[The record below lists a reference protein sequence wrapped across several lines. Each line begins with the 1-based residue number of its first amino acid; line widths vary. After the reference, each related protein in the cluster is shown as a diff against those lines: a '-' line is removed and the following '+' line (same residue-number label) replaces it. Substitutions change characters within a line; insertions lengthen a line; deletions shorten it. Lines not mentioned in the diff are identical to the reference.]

1 MKERILKLIK
11 ELKERESNLLDL
23 VNATSG
29 EANEYW
35 TGKWYEIMTTRNK
48 LEEIIQIEEIEDE

>member
-29 EANEYW
+29 ETNEYW